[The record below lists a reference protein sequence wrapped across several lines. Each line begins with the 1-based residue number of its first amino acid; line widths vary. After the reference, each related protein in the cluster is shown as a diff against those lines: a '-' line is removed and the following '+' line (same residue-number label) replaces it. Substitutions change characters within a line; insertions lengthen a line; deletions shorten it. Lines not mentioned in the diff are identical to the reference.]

1 MVKPNT
7 VLVNT
12 IKALI
17 LLDSVQ

>member
-7 VLVNT
+7 ILVNT